1 MSAEFLLEAF
11 ARYGERTAIAWNG
24 GHFSYAWLAEEIS
37 QRIAE
42 LDGRKDSPRG
52 AVLAL
57 SADYSPHSLALLL
70 ALLHRGN
77 IVAPLTRAFER
88 QKEEFFRIAE
98 VATEILVDENDQVY
112 FAELGHELKHPL
124 LTDLRD
130 SKSGG
135 LILFSSGST
144 GKAKAVVHHGARLLN
159 KYRTPRRA
167 TVTIPFM
174 LFDHIGGM
182 NTVLHVLSSGGTAVI
197 APDRTPETICT
208 LVQEERVEVL
218 PTSPTFVNLLLLSD
232 YRRFDLS
239 SLKIIAYGAERMPSS
254 TLERLAAAFPQVELI
269 QNYGL
274 SEVGI
279 MATKSEANDSLWVRL
294 GGDGFQTRVRDGL
307 LEIKAETAMLGYLN
321 EASPFT
327 EDGWLKTG
335 DRVEQKGDFVR
346 VLGRSSDLIIIG
358 GEKVYPAEIEDL
370 IAAMDGVLE
379 VVVSAEQN
387 ALTGS
392 IVKVDVRLATEETRA
407 EFRARMTEFLA
418 PKLVAF
424 KIPQKIAITKEPLH
438 NARFKKLR
446 TS

>member
-1 MSAEFLLEAF
+1 
-11 ARYGERTAIAWNG
+11 
-24 GHFSYAWLAEEIS
+24 
-37 QRIAE
+37 
-42 LDGRKDSPRG
+42 
-52 AVLAL
+52 
-57 SADYSPHSLALLL
+57 
-70 ALLHRGN
+70 
-77 IVAPLTRAFER
+77 
-88 QKEEFFRIAE
+88 
-98 VATEILVDENDQVY
+98 
-112 FAELGHELKHPL
+112 
-124 LTDLRD
+124 
-130 SKSGG
+130 
-135 LILFSSGST
+135 
-144 GKAKAVVHHGARLLN
+144 
-159 KYRTPRRA
+159 
-167 TVTIPFM
+167 
-174 LFDHIGGM
+174 
-182 NTVLHVLSSGGTAVI
+182 
-197 APDRTPETICT
+197 
-208 LVQEERVEVL
+208 
-218 PTSPTFVNLLLLSD
+218 
-232 YRRFDLS
+232 
-239 SLKIIAYGAERMPSS
+239 MPSS